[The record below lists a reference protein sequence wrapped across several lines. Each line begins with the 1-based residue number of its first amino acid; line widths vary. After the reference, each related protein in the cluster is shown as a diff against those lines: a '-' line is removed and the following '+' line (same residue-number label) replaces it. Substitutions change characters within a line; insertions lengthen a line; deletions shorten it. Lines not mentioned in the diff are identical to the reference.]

1 MVIMMKLRMKILT
14 VTKTIIRGFFFSFI
28 LKIVFDFVI
37 IVNS

>member
-14 VTKTIIRGFFFSFI
+14 VTKTIIRGFFSFI